1 MKRSFAVSL
10 RFRRGAAYVVHLSIA
25 RLTVV
30 FFSALKAL
38 P

>member
-10 RFRRGAAYVVHLSIA
+10 RFRRGAACVMHLSIA